1 MESSLVGLLLAL
13 VLLVVLYW
21 LIRLGVSHGVQDA
34 ARQLAQEPAAGRVSE
49 TIRRQRARYGDERP

>member
-1 MESSLVGLLLAL
+1 MESSLVGLVLAL

-34 ARQLAQEPAAGRVSE
+34 AAKLAREPATARVSE
-49 TIRRQRARYGDERP
+49 TIRRQRARYGDEQA